1 MIRHSP
7 SVLRRSLLAF
17 GFIALFAPLALACD
31 VSAVINAALGGTP
44 TAAPLPTQV
53 PIATLAP
60 LPTNAPQPANVV
72 TNAVMAQDASANTF
86 DPIGITNSFPAN
98 QSIFHAVVTIANAP
112 DNTSFK
118 VVWRDSANNQM
129 ASYQLS
135 SSGSRNLDFTFKP
148 NAGTL
153 PAGNYQVELYVNG
166 ALNQTLKFSVAS
178 AAQAQPTTR
187 SPQPSGVIASVT
199 MAEDAKAD
207 TKEPINPTVVFKP
220 SSTFHA
226 IVAIQNAPANTKFG
240 ATWYTVDVGSA
251 APPNNKIDST
261 ELTTDGSRNIDF
273 TLQPNT
279 TWPVGT
285 YRVEITVNGVLDTVK
300 TFSVQ

>member
-1 MIRHSP
+1 MVRNLFQKSF
-7 SVLRRSLLAF
+7 VAAGL
-17 GFIALFAPLALACD
+17 IALFVPLALAC
-31 VSAVINAALGGTP
+31 SISSLLNTTLGETPTAVPLPTQPPQP
-44 TAAPLPTQV
+44 TAAPQ
-53 PIATLAP
+53 
-60 LPTNAPQPANVV
+60 PTNIVV
-72 TNAVMAQDASANTF
+72 NGVMAKDVSGSNF
-86 DPIGITNSFPAN
+86 DPVGITDSFPAN
-98 QSIFHAVVTIANAP
+98 QSIFHAVITIANAP

-118 VVWRDSANNQM
+118 IVWLDASNNQM
-129 ASYQLS
+129 ASYQLN

-153 PAGNYQVELYVNG
+153 PAGDYQVELYVNG
-166 ALNQTLKFSVAS
+166 ALNRTLKFSVAS
-178 AAQAQPTTR
+178 AAQAQPTTPN
-187 SPQPSGVIASVT
+187 PQPSGLVASVT

-220 SSTFHA
+220 SATFHA

-251 APPNNKIDST
+251 APPNQKIDST

-273 TLQPNT
+273 TLRPKS